1 MSLPGKNKPETK
13 EKNQNI
19 NVAVRCRPINSLEKK
34 QGSCSVLSCDR
45 VKKEVTV
52 KERTGVHPFTKT
64 YNFDHV
70 FPPDS
75 EQIDVYKSVV
85 MPVVEEVLAG
95 YNCTIFA
102 YGQTGTGKTFTMEGE
117 RTEGLNSTWEDDPLT
132 GIIPRALHQIFDALQ
147 NQNDIEFSVRVSF
160 LELYNEELFDLL
172 GSTIDPL
179 RLRIYEDNTKKGSV
193 IISGLEEVV
202 VRNKDEVYEILER
215 GTAKRSTA
223 ATLMNAVSSRSHSV
237 FSVTIHIKENTI
249 DGEELLKTGKL
260 YLVDLAGSENIAR
273 SGAVDKRAR
282 EAGNINQSLLT
293 LGRVITALVEHA
305 PHVPYR
311 ESKLTRL
318 LQDSLGG
325 RTKTSIIATISP
337 ASSNLEETLS
347 TLDYAFRAK
356 NITNRPEINQKLTKK
371 ALLRE
376 YNEEIER
383 LRRDLQ
389 ACREKNGIYVAEEN
403 YIAMHN
409 KISQQEEMIQE
420 LEDNIEC
427 LKTEMKNL
435 SDLFSETKEELKIT
449 SDNLAETAQNLFVTS
464 ETLKITTNELKV
476 TKDDRDEH
484 KFLMQEHA
492 KTEELLYSQAEDLL
506 KTAQSSISDVGGL
519 HAKIDR
525 KKAVEQHNE
534 QEASDFNGDLQKM
547 LQTIQDMIQKVHDEA
562 DDINEKA
569 CKQIDELVQQ
579 HKKEITTTKQNI
591 KNFLDL
597 MEKDLQETLNRHNIF
612 STSRSEWGSMSLKK
626 CAEMQ
631 EAAKKICL
639 KMQCEVSESLKS
651 QKKDY
656 VEQSQLLSESCKLI
670 WQQKEAMYLTLNKCH
685 TDIIAQMSKV
695 IVKSSSH
702 LSELNNQNAELKEY
716 LKNAEAK
723 ELDLEQKIT
732 EMFSARRQQYN
743 ELLGKTQAHLDK
755 HQNSNSAFVLD
766 LKNEESKMTQLLEE
780 HVESIKEQMDTC
792 VHKASASM
800 EKTTQMINSR
810 DELFP
815 QTINKIAGAV
825 EQNNKH
831 LQEGYEMVEESMK
844 TLHEI
849 SETFKTEQTQTIKH
863 ILDVNYDHSKTVNT
877 YLDEE
882 SIQFLANTA
891 NALNLHGAL
900 SSTLNNGLQKPHEEL
915 ATTVCKVD
923 DFFTKRLR
931 KDIPTGMTPQRC
943 EFKYPQNLVKTDNH
957 EILLE
962 NYRSNKHSNDP
973 IVMNLEQQLETAVD
987 DLLPDSSEDI
997 YRSVSVGNLSNAGSE
1012 KSCVSAVST
1021 SGVSTASVKSKMSDF
1036 DSVKENK
1043 PRTRKPTQPNSKV
1056 TFKASSKTPSK
1067 LKTPSKTTAQ
1077 PQATNG
1083 GNVRTKL
1090 PLRSNNQAS

>member
-1 MSLPGKNKPETK
+1 
-13 EKNQNI
+13 
-19 NVAVRCRPINSLEKK
+19 PINSLEKK

-293 LGRVITALVEHA
+293 LGR
-305 PHVPYR
+305 
-311 ESKLTRL
+311 SKLTRL

-389 ACREKNGIYVAEEN
+389 ACREKNGIYIFHVTA
-403 YIAMHN
+403 YIHFSAMHN

-449 SDNLAETAQNLFVTS
+449 SENLAETAQNLFVTS

-723 ELDLEQKIT
+723 ELDLEQ
-732 EMFSARRQQYN
+732 
-743 ELLGKTQAHLDK
+743 TQAHLDK

-800 EKTTQMINSR
+800 EKKPLSFKIKLLKNGIFQGLCFELSTLYITLLSFQPELLAWSCSRMYLISYSPNMTWAESVHEPVFCFTQSPTSVIFSA
-810 DELFP
+810 D
-815 QTINKIAGAV
+815 
-825 EQNNKH
+825 KH

-1083 GNVRTKL
+1083 G
-1090 PLRSNNQAS
+1090 